1 MGSEKIKSTMCT
13 HSDRRNHEEYS
24 YLVNAVDKVS
34 GEKLAVEVATTDYG
48 IAVVDACQRRIKNN
62 VKRRLKIDANA
73 GICYR
78 RLPFRR
84 NVCSRCRLDTGFCS
98 VF

>member
-1 MGSEKIKSTMCT
+1 MFTLEERQKAVIWPNFILAFIIPKSI
-13 HSDRRNHEEYS
+13 
-24 YLVNAVDKVS
+24 
-34 GEKLAVEVATTDYG
+34 GE
-48 IAVVDACQRRIKNN
+48 ICQRRIKNN